1 MEGSI
6 LIDTKEKLRHCM
18 SVEKKIYFPEGGGY
32 CSRLGFEKKMC
43 YTDMCLT

>member
-18 SVEKKIYFPEGGGY
+18 SVEKKIYFPGGGIVPVWN
-32 CSRLGFEKKMC
+32 SRKRC
-43 YTDMCLT
+43 AIPICV

>member
-18 SVEKKIYFPEGGGY
+18 SVEKKIYFPEGGGIVPVWD
-32 CSRLGFEKKMC
+32 SRKRC
-43 YTDMCLT
+43 AIPICV